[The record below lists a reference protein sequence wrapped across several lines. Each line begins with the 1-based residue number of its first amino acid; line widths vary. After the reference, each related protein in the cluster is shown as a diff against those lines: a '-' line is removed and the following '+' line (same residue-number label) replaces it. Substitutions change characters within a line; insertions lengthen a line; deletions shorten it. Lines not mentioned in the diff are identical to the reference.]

1 MAASGSPHERGRR
14 GRGIRVRTTV
24 TAVVVV
30 AASLVVAG
38 IGMVLFVQEAL
49 REDVRT
55 TAELRAGA
63 IAEQVSTVDAAFVAE
78 DADEEFVQI
87 LSADGTVVA
96 SSPNVEGRRAFVLLR
111 PGEERILDSVPIDGG
126 PYLVIAVSANGSGEG
141 ATVLLGRSLET
152 VTEATAA
159 IVNVLA
165 IAIPLLLLVVGFV
178 TWRVV
183 GRALAPVEGIRREV
197 EAISSSELHRRVPD
211 APGGDEISRLASTM
225 NSMLGR
231 LEEGHRRERRLVS
244 DASHELRSPI
254 ASIRQ
259 HAEVALS
266 HPETT
271 TTPELAS
278 IVLEE
283 DERLQRVVED
293 LLLLASFDEGSLR
306 IRSAPVD
313 LDDVVLE
320 EAARL
325 RATTGLRIETDA
337 VGAGRVAGDRAKLER
352 LVRNLTDNAARHAHR
367 VVGLSL
373 RAIGHAV
380 IFAVEDDGRG
390 ISAEDRERIFERFVR
405 LDEAR
410 DRDSG
415 GSGLG
420 LAIVR
425 ELAVAHG
432 ATLAV
437 TEASLGGARFEIR
450 FASVPD

>member
-1 MAASGSPHERGRR
+1 MAADGSPHGHVRR

-30 AASLVVAG
+30 ALSLAIAG
-38 IGMVLFVQEAL
+38 IAIVLYVRAAL
-49 REDVRT
+49 RDDVRT
-55 TAELRAGA
+55 AASLRARA
-63 IAEQVSTVDAAFVAE
+63 IAEQVSSADQTFVPG
-78 DADEEFVQI
+78 DADEEFVQV
-87 LSADGTVVA
+87 LRGDGTVVT
-96 SSPNVEGRRAFVLLR
+96 SSPNVAGRPLVVPLK
-111 PGEERILDSVPIDGG
+111 PGEERTLDSVPIDGG
-126 PYLVIAVSANGSGEG
+126 PYLVIATSARVSGEID
-141 ATVLLGRSLET
+141 TVIVGRSLET

-159 IVNVLA
+159 MVTVLA

-197 EAISSSELHRRVPD
+197 EAISSSELHRRVPNPP
-211 APGGDEISRLASTM
+211 AGDEISRLASTM
-225 NSMLGR
+225 NSMLQR

-254 ASIRQ
+254 ASLRQ

-278 IVLEE
+278 IVVEE
-283 DERLQRVVED
+283 GERLQRIVED

-306 IRSAPVD
+306 LRNGPVD

-325 RATTGLRIETDA
+325 RASTHLRIETVA
-337 VGAGRVAGDRAKLER
+337 VSAGRVAGDRPKLER
-352 LVRNLTDNAARHAHR
+352 MVRNLTENAARHAR
-367 VVGLSL
+367 DVVGLSV
-373 RAIGHAV
+373 RATEDDV
-380 IFAVEDDGRG
+380 MLAVEDDGRG
-390 ISAEDRERIFERFVR
+390 ISVDDRDRIFERFVR
-405 LDEAR
+405 LEEAR

-425 ELAVAHG
+425 ELAIAHG
-432 ATLAV
+432 ATLVV
-437 TEASLGGARFEIR
+437 TEAAIGGARFEVR
-450 FASVPD
+450 FPPMAD

>member
-1 MAASGSPHERGRR
+1 MAGSRSGHERARR
-14 GRGIRVRTTV
+14 GAGIRMRTTV
-24 TAVVVV
+24 TAMFVV
-30 AASLVVAG
+30 AVSLAIAG
-38 IGMVLFVQEAL
+38 IALVLYVQEAL
-49 REDVRT
+49 RDDVRA
-55 TAELRAGA
+55 TARLRARA
-63 IAEQVSTVDAAFVAE
+63 VTDQVSSGDQTFVAG

-87 LSADGTVVA
+87 LGADGTILI
-96 SSPNVEGRRAFVLLR
+96 SSPNVRGDPVVVSLQ
-111 PGEERILDSVPIDGG
+111 PGEERILGSAPPEGG
-126 PYLVIAVSANGSGEG
+126 TFLVVAAAASGSRENN
-141 ATVLLGRSLET
+141 TVIVGRSLET

-159 IVNVLA
+159 MVRVLA
-165 IAIPLLLLVVGFV
+165 LAIPLLLFVVGLV
-178 TWRVV
+178 TWLMV

-225 NSMLGR
+225 NRMLQR

-266 HPETT
+266 HPDAT

-278 IVLEE
+278 VVLEE
-283 DERLQRVVED
+283 DVRLQRIVED
-293 LLLLASFDEGSLR
+293 LLLLSSLDEGSLHLR
-306 IRSAPVD
+306 MVPVD
-313 LDDVVLE
+313 LDDLVLE
-320 EAARL
+320 EATRL
-325 RATTGLRIETDA
+325 RATTGLRIEIDA
-337 VGAGRVAGDRAKLER
+337 VSAGRVGGDHARLER
-352 LVRNLTDNAARHAHR
+352 LVRNLTENAARHAR
-367 VVGLSL
+367 GVVALSL
-373 RAIGHAV
+373 RATDGGV
-380 IFAVEDDGRG
+380 VFAVEDDGEG
-390 ISAEDRERIFERFVR
+390 IEAEQRERIFERFVR

-432 ATLAV
+432 ATLVV
-437 TEASLGGARFEIR
+437 TDAHIGGARFEVR
-450 FASVPD
+450 FP